1 MWDFEHLPLST
12 ALATRY
18 DFDWMLP
25 SQCADKLASGEADIG
40 LVPIASLA
48 TIPGLRIL
56 PGCTIA
62 SKGRVRSLLLV
73 RRANRSLANLRSVA
87 ADTASRTTLAYA
99 RILFHQWGNSDVPF
113 VPMAADLDAMLD
125 RADAAIVIGDPAL
138 MALEEQANRFE
149 RTGEE
154 LVYHDLAQEWK
165 ALTGLPFVSAVWGVA
180 GNFHL
185 DRLSEDF
192 IRSRDQGLKNIDALV
207 TEWTRQIPLSEETI
221 RAYLTT
227 NIHYVLDEEC
237 IDGISG
243 FFRMKRGAGAD
254 IFLKTLEK
262 VRTAVPGIA
271 LRTSFIVGFP
281 GESPSDFQILE
292 EFISEARFDWLGV
305 FNYSDEEGSGAFLLD
320 AKVPKRTIDSRQR
333 RLMKLQQSISKRAKQ
348 QWVGRELVLL
358 AEGESEETP
367 MLWEGRTQFHA
378 PEIDGK
384 VYINDFGELESLE
397 AGRFYKAEITEAH
410 EYDVIARVVSG
421 PL

>member
-1 MWDFEHLPLST
+1 LRVAAIRFLNPAPLMWDFEHLPLST

-243 FFRMKRGAGAD
+243 FFRMAAD
-254 IFLKTLEK
+254 
-262 VRTAVPGIA
+262 
-271 LRTSFIVGFP
+271 
-281 GESPSDFQILE
+281 
-292 EFISEARFDWLGV
+292 LGV
-305 FNYSDEEGSGAFLLD
+305 LPRYDFSMPA
-320 AKVPKRTIDSRQR
+320 ISR
-333 RLMKLQQSISKRAKQ
+333 
-348 QWVGRELVLL
+348 
-358 AEGESEETP
+358 
-367 MLWEGRTQFHA
+367 
-378 PEIDGK
+378 
-384 VYINDFGELESLE
+384 
-397 AGRFYKAEITEAH
+397 
-410 EYDVIARVVSG
+410 
-421 PL
+421 